1 MALLYVAGIS
11 ISENIKDIPEKTLN
25 IIKNSNIAIGEER
38 KVANKL
44 LQVAGSS
51 AELFL
56 INEHTE
62 DNARYEIL
70 EKVKNTNM
78 AVFFSDAGTPCI
90 SDPDYKFISMCK
102 KNGIKVLSLP
112 GASSITSAI
121 SVSGIEA
128 KTFYFAGFPPRD
140 NIKRRKFFEDISKN
154 KVTTVFMERPYA
166 LSSTIKDMAFINK
179 KISLSLNLGC
189 ENEENY
195 YDFPKNLIKYVEN
208 KKAPF
213 VVVIGNHKK

>member
-62 DNARYEIL
+62 IIHG
-70 EKVKNTNM
+70 M
-78 AVFFSDAGTPCI
+78 
-90 SDPDYKFISMCK
+90 
-102 KNGIKVLSLP
+102 
-112 GASSITSAI
+112 
-121 SVSGIEA
+121 
-128 KTFYFAGFPPRD
+128 
-140 NIKRRKFFEDISKN
+140 
-154 KVTTVFMERPYA
+154 
-166 LSSTIKDMAFINK
+166 
-179 KISLSLNLGC
+179 
-189 ENEENY
+189 
-195 YDFPKNLIKYVEN
+195 KY
-208 KKAPF
+208 
-213 VVVIGNHKK
+213 